1 MLARVPERL
10 HVNCKAITPSGQLIM
25 QARLCTA
32 QRAIPTRGIKH
43 LIFFT
48 LCSTC
53 TPSAIFISTAAENYS
68 SLMAEALAL
77 VGIVASIVQLVDFSS
92 KVLSRLNEFQSSVD
106 EVPTSFRNVK
116 VELPLLL
123 DTLKHIS
130 KDISTGLIADEIQKS
145 LLPVIEAC
153 QSQVE
158 SLDVVLVKT
167 LPAPGDSRTQRTR
180 KAISSLS
187 QEAKVE
193 KIGSVLRSHLLT
205 LTFYYSVASS
215 TLQPLKGKQ
224 VLTGRKSYIH

>member
-1 MLARVPERL
+1 
-10 HVNCKAITPSGQLIM
+10 
-25 QARLCTA
+25 
-32 QRAIPTRGIKH
+32 
-43 LIFFT
+43 
-48 LCSTC
+48 
-53 TPSAIFISTAAENYS
+53 
-68 SLMAEALAL
+68 MAEVFAL

-106 EVPTSFRNVK
+106 KVPTSFRNIK
-116 VELPLLL
+116 VDLPLLL

-145 LLPVIEAC
+145 LLPVIEGC
-153 QSQVE
+153 QSQIE
-158 SLDVVLVKT
+158 SLDVVLVKV

-193 KIGSVLRSHLLT
+193 KIGSALRSHLLT

-224 VLTGRKSYIH
+224 ILTGRKRHIH

>member
-1 MLARVPERL
+1 
-10 HVNCKAITPSGQLIM
+10 
-25 QARLCTA
+25 
-32 QRAIPTRGIKH
+32 
-43 LIFFT
+43 
-48 LCSTC
+48 
-53 TPSAIFISTAAENYS
+53 
-68 SLMAEALAL
+68 MAEVLAL
-77 VGIVASIVQLVDFSS
+77 VGVVASIVQLVDFSS

-116 VELPLLL
+116 VDLPLLL

-145 LLPVIEAC
+145 LLPVIEGC
-153 QSQVE
+153 QSQIE
-158 SLDVVLVKT
+158 LLDAVLVKA

-193 KIGSVLRSHLLT
+193 KIGSALRNHLLT

-215 TLQPLKGKQ
+215 TLQPLKGKRILA
-224 VLTGRKSYIH
+224 VSKRHIH

>member
-1 MLARVPERL
+1 MLVRVLERL

-32 QRAIPTRGIKH
+32 QRRDPSRGLKH
-43 LIFFT
+43 LILFT
-48 LCSTC
+48 LCSIR

-153 QSQVE
+153 QSQIE

>member
-1 MLARVPERL
+1 
-10 HVNCKAITPSGQLIM
+10 
-25 QARLCTA
+25 
-32 QRAIPTRGIKH
+32 
-43 LIFFT
+43 
-48 LCSTC
+48 
-53 TPSAIFISTAAENYS
+53 
-68 SLMAEALAL
+68 MAEALAV

-106 EVPTSFRNVK
+106 EVPKSFRNIK

-123 DTLKHIS
+123 DTLKHVN
-130 KDISTGLIADEIQKS
+130 KDISAGLIADEIQKS

-153 QSQVE
+153 QTQIE
-158 SLDVVLVKT
+158 SLDAVLVQT

-193 KIGSVLRSHLLT
+193 KIGSALRSHLLT

-215 TLQPLKGKQ
+215 TLQPLKGKR
-224 VLTGRKSYIH
+224 LLMGRKRYPLILVFR